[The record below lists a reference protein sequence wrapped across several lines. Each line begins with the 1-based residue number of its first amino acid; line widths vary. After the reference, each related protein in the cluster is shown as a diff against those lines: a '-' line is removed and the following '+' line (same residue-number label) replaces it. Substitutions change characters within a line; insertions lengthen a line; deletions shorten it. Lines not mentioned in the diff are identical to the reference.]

1 MKSKRK
7 IPTSLL
13 VAITVSIVLLLTDVG
28 LGIFFTIYSIN
39 STTNLIKHKIM
50 EDALTAA
57 SLLDGNVVGSLTKE
71 DKDNKTANYTTA
83 YNILN
88 SFKTSSEDSNGEL
101 AYIYL
106 LVKIDGK
113 IVFSVDPSYDP
124 GEFLVEEPINTEA
137 MNKSFLGFAGTDDQA
152 YVDRWGKLYSG
163 YAPVKNDDGQ
173 VTAVVGVDVWADYL
187 DKLVATNSSAVVSIS
202 AVTIA
207 LGVGLS
213 LLITYSMRKKIK
225 DLSNDINS
233 LESDIQNLVGDIEK
247 PLNDVAYQEEIVVKG
262 DSDDQLTN
270 IRNKLFNLRGEI
282 RRYIDY
288 AQEEASIDRLTR
300 VSNRNAYTSTSKV
313 INEQIKNNE
322 LKELVVA
329 IYDVNGL
336 KTVNDSTGHEIGDEL
351 LKIAANIIQTVYGN
365 RICFR
370 IGGDEFVIIYRGSV
384 EEFKA
389 KDEECKRMIDQFNNT
404 NTEMPFI
411 LSLSV
416 GYATYEVGQD
426 NELLDIF
433 RKADKNMYE
442 VKKEFYKTHKNI
454 LQ

>member
-1 MKSKRK
+1 
-7 IPTSLL
+7 
-13 VAITVSIVLLLTDVG
+13 
-28 LGIFFTIYSIN
+28 
-39 STTNLIKHKIM
+39 
-50 EDALTAA
+50 
-57 SLLDGNVVGSLTKE
+57 
-71 DKDNKTANYTTA
+71 
-83 YNILN
+83 
-88 SFKTSSEDSNGEL
+88 
-101 AYIYL
+101 
-106 LVKIDGK
+106 
-113 IVFSVDPSYDP
+113 
-124 GEFLVEEPINTEA
+124 
-137 MNKSFLGFAGTDDQA
+137 
-152 YVDRWGKLYSG
+152 
-163 YAPVKNDDGQ
+163 
-173 VTAVVGVDVWADYL
+173 
-187 DKLVATNSSAVVSIS
+187 
-202 AVTIA
+202 
-207 LGVGLS
+207 
-213 LLITYSMRKKIK
+213 MRKKIK

-247 PLNDVAYQEEIVVKG
+247 PLNEVDYHDSIVVKG

-282 RRYIDY
+282 RRYIEY
-288 AQEEASIDRLTR
+288 AEEEASIDRLTR

-351 LKIAANIIQTVYGN
+351 LKIAANIIQNVYGN

-370 IGGDEFVIIYRGSV
+370 IGGDEFVIIYRGSE

-389 KDEECKRMIDQFNNT
+389 KDEECTRMIDEFNNT

-442 VKKEFYKTHKNI
+442 VKNNFYKTHKNI
-454 LQ
+454 LH

>member
-13 VAITVSIVLLLTDVG
+13 VAITVSIVLLLTDIG
-28 LGIFFTIYSIN
+28 LGVFFTIYSIN

-113 IVFSVDPSYDP
+113 IVFSVDPSDDP

-137 MNKSFLGFAGTDDQA
+137 MNNSFLGFAGTDDQA

-163 YAPVKNDDGQ
+163 YAPVKNDAGQ

-187 DKLVATNSSAVVSIS
+187 DKVVATNSSAVVSIS

-207 LGVGLS
+207 LGIGVS
-213 LLITYSMRKKIK
+213 LLITYSMRRKIK
-225 DLSNDINS
+225 AVSDDFNS
-233 LESDIQNLVGDIEK
+233 LESDIQNLVGDVEK
-247 PLNDVAYQEEIVVKG
+247 PLTDVAYEEEIVVKG
-262 DSDDQLTN
+262 ESDDQLTN

-282 RRYIDY
+282 KRYMDY

-300 VSNRNAYTSTSKV
+300 LSNRNAYANTSKV

-322 LKELVVA
+322 LEDLVVA

-351 LKIAANIIQTVYGN
+351 LKIAANIIQNVFGN

-370 IGGDEFVIIYRGSV
+370 IGGDEFVIIYRGSE

-389 KDEECKRMIDQFNNT
+389 KDEECNKLIDEFNQT
-404 NTEMPFI
+404 NRDMPFI

-416 GYATYEVGQD
+416 GYAKYEVGQD
-426 NELLDIF
+426 FELLDIF

>member
-13 VAITVSIVLLLTDVG
+13 VVIIVSAVLLLTDVG
-28 LGIFFTIYSIN
+28 LGVFFTIYSIN

-113 IVFSVDPSYDP
+113 IVFSVDPSNDP

-152 YVDRWGKLYSG
+152 YTDRWGKLYSG
-163 YAPVKNDDGQ
+163 YAPVKNDAGQ

-187 DKLVATNSSAVVSIS
+187 DRLVATNSSAVVSIS

-207 LGVGLS
+207 LGIGVS
-213 LLITYSMRKKIK
+213 LLITYSMRRKIK
-225 DLSNDINS
+225 ALSEDFNS
-233 LESDIQNLVGDIEK
+233 LESDIQNLVGDVEK
-247 PLNDVAYQEEIVVKG
+247 PLNDVGYEEEIVVKG
-262 DSDDQLTN
+262 ESDDQLTN

-282 RRYIDY
+282 KRYMDY

-300 VSNRNAYTSTSKV
+300 LSNRNAYANTSKV

-322 LKELVVA
+322 LDNLVVA

-351 LKIAANIIQTVYGN
+351 LKIAANIIQNVYGN

-370 IGGDEFVIIYRGSV
+370 IGGDEFVIIYRGSE
-384 EEFKA
+384 EEFKD
-389 KDEECKRMIDQFNNT
+389 KDEQCNKLIDEFNNT
-404 NTEMPFI
+404 NRDMPFI

-416 GYATYEVGQD
+416 GYAKYEVGQD
-426 NELLDIF
+426 FELLDIF

-442 VKKEFYKTHKNI
+442 VKKEFYKKHKNV
-454 LQ
+454 LH